1 MYGTCSDDDGA
12 PPSPPPGTALA
23 DATADMRQR
32 QRRKRRE
39 PPSPARRGD
48 GGGDGVDVGGRNR
61 EGSVT
66 QWNWGQV
73 IESQSPKAIALNLG
87 YWLQL
92 IGWTP
97 LIELKNIAKKDGINA
112 RLIGKIEPY
121 QPLFS
126 VKDRSALRLIED
138 AEEKSLISPGVT
150 TLVAVTSGNLGIGMA
165 FVAAQKGYKF
175 IAVMPA
181 KVAIDKQILLRY
193 LGVEVILVDPA
204 INGFK
209 GLLDRVEQLKN
220 EMENVYVVDQFT
232 NPANPDA
239 HFRWTGPE
247 IWKDTEGKVDIFVAA
262 SGSGGT
268 LTGTGRY
275 LKMKNPS
282 VKLICVEP
290 AESAVISV
298 SIDQDLYVLLSLA
311 GVTSQEAMDM
321 ARSHL
326 YLLVAWSSDLCA
338 TLQVAARE
346 ESKNK
351 MIVTMFSSGGE
362 RYLNSELFAQV
373 KEECV
378 NMNMAF

>member
-1 MYGTCSDDDGA
+1 METQEG
-12 PPSPPPGTALA
+12 
-23 DATADMRQR
+23 
-32 QRRKRRE
+32 
-39 PPSPARRGD
+39 RRGIP
-48 GGGDGVDVGGRNR
+48 
-61 EGSVT
+61 SLLS
-66 QWNWGQV
+66 
-73 IESQSPKAIALNLG
+73 SQGECIASNIT
-87 YWLQL
+87 QL

-97 LIELKNIAKKDGINA
+97 LVEMKNIAKKDGIKA
-112 RLIGKIEPY
+112 RLIGKVEPY
-121 QPLFS
+121 QPLSS

-138 AEEKSLISPGVT
+138 AEEKSLISPGIT
-150 TLVAVTSGNLGIGMA
+150 TLVAVTSGNLGIGVA
-165 FVAAQKGYKF
+165 FVASQKGYKF
-175 IAVMPA
+175 VAVMPA
-181 KVAIDKQILLRY
+181 KIAIDKQILLRY

-239 HFRWTGPE
+239 HFKWTGPE

-290 AESAVISV
+290 AESAVISGGEPSYHKIQGV
-298 SIDQDLYVLLSLA
+298 GPGFVPEILDTSQIDEI
-311 GVTSQEAMDM
+311 VTVTAQEAMDM
-321 ARSHL
+321 ARRL
-326 YLLVAWSSDLCA
+326 AREEGLLVGISSGAKAAACLK
-338 TLQVAARE
+338 VAARE
-346 ESKNK
+346 NKGK

-378 NMNMAF
+378 NINMAF

>member
-1 MYGTCSDDDGA
+1 MEMLEGRKGI
-12 PPSPPPGTALA
+12 PSLL
-23 DATADMRQR
+23 
-32 QRRKRRE
+32 
-39 PPSPARRGD
+39 S
-48 GGGDGVDVGGRNR
+48 
-61 EGSVT
+61 
-66 QWNWGQV
+66 
-73 IESQSPKAIALNLG
+73 SQGECIAANIT
-87 YWLQL
+87 QL

-97 LIELKNIAKKDGINA
+97 LIEMKNIAKKDGINA

-121 QPLFS
+121 QPLSS

-138 AEEKSLISPGVT
+138 AEEKSLISPGIT
-150 TLVAVTSGNLGIGMA
+150 TLVAVTSGNLGIGVA
-165 FVAAQKGYKF
+165 FVAVQKGYKF

-181 KVAIDKQILLRY
+181 KIAIDKQILLRY

-220 EMENVYVVDQFT
+220 EIENVYVIDQFT

-275 LKMKNPS
+275 LKIKNPS

-290 AESAVISV
+290 AESAVISGGAPAYHKIQGIGPGFV
-298 SIDQDLYVLLSLA
+298 PEILDKSQIDEI
-311 GVTSQEAMDM
+311 VTVTDQEAMDM
-321 ARSHL
+321 ARRL
-326 YLLVAWSSDLCA
+326 AREEGLLVGISSGANAAACLK
-338 TLQVAARE
+338 VAARE
-346 ESKNK
+346 ENKGK
-351 MIVTMFSSGGE
+351 MIVTMFSSGEE

>member
-1 MYGTCSDDDGA
+1 MG
-12 PPSPPPGTALA
+12 PSIVRGIQSAS
-23 DATADMRQR
+23 RQ
-32 QRRKRRE
+32 KK
-39 PPSPARRGD
+39 S
-48 GGGDGVDVGGRNR
+48 
-61 EGSVT
+61 
-66 QWNWGQV
+66 
-73 IESQSPKAIALNLG
+73 
-87 YWLQL
+87 L

-121 QPLFS
+121 QPLS
-126 VKDRSALRLIED
+126 SIKDRSALRLIED
-138 AEEKSLISPGVT
+138 AEEKNLISPGIT
-150 TLVAVTSGNLGIGMA
+150 TLVAVTSGNLGIGVA

-175 IAVMPA
+175 VAVMPA
-181 KVAIDKQILLRY
+181 KMAIDKQTLLRY

-204 INGFK
+204 INGFE

-220 EMENVYVVDQFT
+220 ETENVYVLDQFT

-247 IWKDTEGKVDIFVAA
+247 IWKDTEGKVDMFVAA
-262 SGSGGT
+262 YGSGGT

-290 AESAVISV
+290 AESAVISGGKPAYHKIQGIGPGFV
-298 SIDQDLYVLLSLA
+298 PEILDTSQIDETIT
-311 GVTSQEAMDM
+311 VTSQEAMDT
-321 ARSHL
+321 ARRL
-326 YLLVAWSSDLCA
+326 AMEEGLLVGISSGANAAACLK
-338 TLQVAARE
+338 LAARE
-346 ESKNK
+346 ENKGK

-362 RYLNSELFAQV
+362 RYLNSELFEQV

>member
-1 MYGTCSDDDGA
+1 MA
-12 PPSPPPGTALA
+12 AALSIPFCGSGLPRLWRTNNA
-23 DATADMRQR
+23 LCRL
-32 QRRKRRE
+32 
-39 PPSPARRGD
+39 SPAAEHACGFYIFHGFPYAVRYL
-48 GGGDGVDVGGRNR
+48 VCWIFCKLSSTQMEMQEGRK
-61 EGSVT
+61 GIPSLLS
-66 QWNWGQV
+66 
-73 IESQSPKAIALNLG
+73 SQGECIASNIT
-87 YWLQL
+87 QL

-121 QPLFS
+121 QPLS
-126 VKDRSALRLIED
+126 SIKDRSALRLIED
-138 AEEKSLISPGVT
+138 AEEKNLISPGIT
-150 TLVAVTSGNLGIGMA
+150 TLVAVTSGNLGIGVA

-181 KVAIDKQILLRY
+181 KMAIDKQTLLRY

-220 EMENVYVVDQFT
+220 EMDNVYVLDQFT

-247 IWKDTEGKVDIFVAA
+247 IWKDTEGKVDMFVAA

-290 AESAVISV
+290 AESAVISGGEPAYHKIQGIGPGFV
-298 SIDQDLYVLLSLA
+298 PEILDTSQIDETIT
-311 GVTSQEAMDM
+311 VTSQEAMDTARRLAM
-321 ARSHL
+321 EEGLLVGISSGANVAACLKARS
-326 YLLVAWSSDLCA
+326 LL
-338 TLQVAARE
+338 
-346 ESKNK
+346 
-351 MIVTMFSSGGE
+351 F
-362 RYLNSELFAQV
+362 F
-373 KEECV
+373 
-378 NMNMAF
+378 